1 MRHVIIHYH
10 IFKNAGS
17 TIDSILK
24 NQFGKAYGNIEG
36 HNPWDTLDTSLLL
49 QYSIDNPT
57 YQVISSHQARFP
69 VPTSPR
75 INFYPIIFLRHPI
88 DRAGSVYSFERRQPL
103 NNSSSNSKIAHES
116 DINDYIRWRLADNH
130 GAVIKNFQTIYVAS
144 QEKDMRTAIATK
156 VDLET
161 AMNRMREL
169 RFFGIVELFQES
181 MLRMQDYLVSD
192 FGVINTSFTVQNKSL
207 DRKRTLTERL
217 DNIKASLSPL
227 LYNELIDKN
236 ALDLE
241 FYNQALKLFK
251 SKPNSIN
258 P

>member
-1 MRHVIIHYH
+1 
-10 IFKNAGS
+10 
-17 TIDSILK
+17 
-24 NQFGKAYGNIEG
+24 
-36 HNPWDTLDTSLLL
+36 
-49 QYSIDNPT
+49 
-57 YQVISSHQARFP
+57 
-69 VPTSPR
+69 
-75 INFYPIIFLRHPI
+75 
-88 DRAGSVYSFERRQPL
+88 
-103 NNSSSNSKIAHES
+103 
-116 DINDYIRWRLADNH
+116 LADNH